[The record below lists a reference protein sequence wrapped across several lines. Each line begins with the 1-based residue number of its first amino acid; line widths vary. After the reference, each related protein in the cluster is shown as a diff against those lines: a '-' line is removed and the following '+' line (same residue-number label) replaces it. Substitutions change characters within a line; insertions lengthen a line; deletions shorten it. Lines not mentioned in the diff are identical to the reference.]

1 MGRLAE
7 GARWGCHD
15 FRAHGKP
22 QPIVYAVAFDPDGW
36 KRVSND
42 LIAEAG
48 VNLRLHSWFAEA
60 IVEDGRIRG

>member
-7 GARWGCHD
+7 VARWGCHD

-36 KRVSND
+36 KVSND

-48 VNLRLHSWFAEA
+48 VNLRLHSWFAEP